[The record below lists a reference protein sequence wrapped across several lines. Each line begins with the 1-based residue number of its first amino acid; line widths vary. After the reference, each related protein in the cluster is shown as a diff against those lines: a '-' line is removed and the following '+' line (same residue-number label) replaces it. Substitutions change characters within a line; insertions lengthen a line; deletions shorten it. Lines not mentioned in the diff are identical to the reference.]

1 MTGNLSGRRRPSL
14 RPYLLHEVHDRGS
27 VQDIFRVQP
36 GGNRLLQ
43 KLVALRVGVA
53 QGQVERVPHRSRFSR
68 PASGC
73 IAVYMIKL

>member
-53 QGQVERVPHRSRFSR
+53 QGQVERVP
-68 PASGC
+68 PPVPVQQAGLGC
-73 IAVYMIKL
+73 IAV